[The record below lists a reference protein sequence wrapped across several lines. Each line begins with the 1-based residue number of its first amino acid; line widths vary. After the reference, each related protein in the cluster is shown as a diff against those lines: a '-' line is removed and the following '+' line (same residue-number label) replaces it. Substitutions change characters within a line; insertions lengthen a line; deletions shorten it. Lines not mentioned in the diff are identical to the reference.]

1 MLNPLKYALSTL
13 PSTTSHRTGIWK
25 NCCSRIYVTIFVGR
39 IGTKRDVGSETSKYR
54 FELSCSS
61 DLRLKLES
69 KREGDFD
76 VARYSIF
83 NTTNVHVSGVSC
95 INDYHKLI
103 RRDIKTIVEIN
114 KLYTHLYTFE
124 LAWKNI
130 TLTYGMK

>member
-13 PSTTSHRTGIWK
+13 PSTIELALGKIAVREFMLRYSLIELEQNAMLEAKHRNT
-25 NCCSRIYVTIFVGR
+25 C
-39 IGTKRDVGSETSKYR
+39 R

-69 KREGDFD
+69 KREGGFD

>member
-1 MLNPLKYALSTL
+1 MHSLLCHLRPVIELALGKIAVREFMLRYYDIRWSNWNKT
-13 PSTTSHRTGIWK
+13 RRWK
-25 NCCSRIYVTIFVGR
+25 RNTC
-39 IGTKRDVGSETSKYR
+39 R

-69 KREGDFD
+69 KREGGFD

>member
-13 PSTTSHRTGIWK
+13 PSTTSHRTGTWK

-39 IGTKRDVGSETSKYR
+39 IGTKREAKHRNTYR

-69 KREGDFD
+69 KREGGFD